1 MRGFTQAHKVCSDCP
16 TCGGRLVT
24 LPVLSEGLGAKGV
37 SALTRAAREA
47 PKGGCRCPSCGNA
60 AGILK
65 VEVDG
70 RKIEID
76 VCDKCLSV
84 WCDRGEFETL
94 VPNRE
99 LEKDKTSLHDLAM
112 RASPEARERLA
123 KAMLEEVPEA
133 VDDPADI
140 SLEDVV
146 LDIVRLV
153 VGAPTL
159 WRTVRPVT
167 PIFSILL
174 TLALP
179 IGQLMAFCAWHETE
193 LFRLYGRHRRFWVL
207 DDAMVKAGGVVL
219 PSSLGSAVT
228 YPFLQ
233 TDGYFALI
241 LAFLLFP
248 VFAIL
253 ERKAGRIRFLVII
266 GILWLASI
274 AAHAV
279 QIVWGHRTVAYMCGI
294 GPIAL
299 GAIAYL
305 RQAYPNLRFQWMK
318 GCNIAS
324 IYLFLVAMVLLT
336 ERCFGCLRVESYS
349 FALLGLVS
357 CSAVGAWLGRRKAR
371 RELIQQSC
379 QADCRDLGT
388 PKGRTPSVC

>member
-1 MRGFTQAHKVCSDCP
+1 MPTCPRCGTTLKRGFTPLHKVCSDCS

-24 LPVLSEGLGAKGV
+24 LPVLPDGLGAKGV

-47 PKGGCRCPSCGNA
+47 PKGGCRCPTCGNA
-60 AGILK
+60 MGLLK

-76 VCDKCLSV
+76 ACDKCLSV

-99 LEKDKTSLHDLAM
+99 PEKGKASLHDLAM

-133 VDDPADI
+133 VDNPTDI

-146 LDIVRLV
+146 LDIVRLM

-159 WRTVRPVT
+159 WRTVRPVS
-167 PIFSILL
+167 PIFAILL

-179 IGQLMAFCAWHETE
+179 IGQFMAFCAWHESE
-193 LFRLYGRHRRFWVL
+193 IVRLGGRYRRLWPL
-207 DDAMVKAGGVVL
+207 DDVMVKAGGFECL
-219 PSSLGSAVT
+219 SSLGSAVT

-233 TDGYFALI
+233 TNGRFALI

-248 VFAIL
+248 LFTIL
-253 ERKAGRIRFLVII
+253 ERKAGHVRFLMII
-266 GILWLASI
+266 GILWITSLV
-274 AAHAV
+274 AHAV
-279 QIVWGHRTVAYMCGI
+279 QIVWDLRTVAYLCGI

-299 GAIAYL
+299 GTIAYL
-305 RQAYPNLRFQWMK
+305 LQAYPNLRFQWTK

-324 IYLFLVAMVLLT
+324 IYLFLVAMTLLM
-336 ERCFGCLRVESYS
+336 ERCFGCLGIESYS
-349 FALLGLVS
+349 FAFLALVS
-357 CSAVGAWLGRRKAR
+357 CGAVGAWLGRRKAR
-371 RELIQQSC
+371 SEL
-379 QADCRDLGT
+379 
-388 PKGRTPSVC
+388 V

>member
-1 MRGFTQAHKVCSDCP
+1 MPTCPRCGTTLKRGFTPLHKVCSDCP
-16 TCGGRLVT
+16 ICGGRQVT
-24 LPVLSEGLGAKGV
+24 LPVLSDGLGAKGV

-47 PKGGCRCPSCGNA
+47 PKSACRCPTCGNA
-60 AGILK
+60 MGLLK

-76 VCDKCLSV
+76 VCERCLSV

-99 LEKDKTSLHDLAM
+99 PEKGKASLHDLAM

-133 VDDPADI
+133 VDPSDI
-140 SLEDVV
+140 SLEDIV
-146 LDIVRLV
+146 LDIVRIV

-179 IGQLMAFCAWHETE
+179 IGQFMAFCAWHESE
-193 LFRLYGRHRRFWVL
+193 IVRLLGGRFRRLWPLH
-207 DDAMVKAGGVVL
+207 DAMVKAGGFECL
-219 PSSLGSAVT
+219 SSLGSAVT

-233 TDGYFALI
+233 TDGHFALI

-248 VFAIL
+248 VFTIL
-253 ERKAGRIRFLVII
+253 ERKTGHVRFLMII
-266 GILWLASI
+266 AILWITSLV
-274 AAHAV
+274 AHAV
-279 QIVWGHRTVAYMCGI
+279 QVAWDLQTVAYMCGI

-299 GAIAYL
+299 GTIAYL
-305 RQAYPNLRFQWMK
+305 HKAYPNLRFQWMK

-324 IYLFLVAMVLLT
+324 IYLSLAAMVLLM
-336 ERCFGCLRVESYS
+336 ERYFGCLRGEPYS
-349 FALLGLVS
+349 FAFLALFS
-357 CSAVGAWLGRRKAR
+357 CGAVGAWLGRRKAR
-371 RELIQQSC
+371 RETV
-379 QADCRDLGT
+379 R
-388 PKGRTPSVC
+388 

>member
-16 TCGGRLVT
+16 TCGGWLVT

-99 LEKDKTSLHDLAM
+99 LEKGKASLHDLAM

-193 LFRLYGRHRRFWVL
+193 MFRLYGRYRRVWVL
-207 DDAMVKAGGVVL
+207 DDAMVKAGGVEL
-219 PSSLGSAVT
+219 PPSLGSAVT

-233 TDGYFALI
+233 TDGCFALV
-241 LAFLLFP
+241 LAFVLFP
-248 VFAIL
+248 VFTIL
-253 ERKAGRIRFLVII
+253 ERKAGRVRFLVII
-266 GILWLASI
+266 GILWLASLV
-274 AAHAV
+274 AHAL
-279 QIVWGHRTVAYMCGI
+279 QIAWNLQAAAYLCGI

-299 GAIAYL
+299 GTIAYL
-305 RQAYPNLRFQWMK
+305 RTAYPNLRFEWMK
-318 GCNIAS
+318 DCSIAS
-324 IYLFLVAMVLLT
+324 IYLFLVAMVVLM
-336 ERCFGCLRVESYS
+336 ERCFGCLGAESYS
-349 FALLGLVS
+349 FALLALVG
-357 CSAVGAWLGRRKAR
+357 CGAVGAWLGRRRAR
-371 RELIQQSC
+371 REHI
-379 QADCRDLGT
+379 R
-388 PKGRTPSVC
+388 

>member
-1 MRGFTQAHKVCSDCP
+1 M
-16 TCGGRLVT
+16 
-24 LPVLSEGLGAKGV
+24 GL
-37 SALTRAAREA
+37 
-47 PKGGCRCPSCGNA
+47 
-60 AGILK
+60 LK

-84 WCDRGEFETL
+84 WCDCGEFETL

-99 LEKDKTSLHDLAM
+99 PEKGKASLHDLAM

-133 VDDPADI
+133 VDNPTDI

-159 WRTVRPVT
+159 WRMVRPVT

-179 IGQLMAFCAWHETE
+179 IGQLMAFCAWHERE
-193 LFRLYGRHRRFWVL
+193 IFRYRRFWVL
-207 DDAMVKAGGVVL
+207 DGAMVKAGGFEFL
-219 PSSLGSAVT
+219 SSLGSAVT

-233 TDGYFALI
+233 TEGYFALI

-248 VFAIL
+248 VFTIL
-253 ERKAGRIRFLVII
+253 ERKAGHVRFLMII
-266 GILWLASI
+266 AILWITSLV
-274 AAHAV
+274 AHAL
-279 QIVWGHRTVAYMCGI
+279 QFVWDLRTVAYMCGI

-299 GAIAYL
+299 GTVAYL
-305 RQAYPNLRFQWMK
+305 HKAYPNLRFQWMK

-324 IYLFLVAMVLLT
+324 IYLFLVAMVLLM
-336 ERCFGCLRVESYS
+336 ERCFGCLCVESYS
-349 FALLGLVS
+349 FAFLALFS
-357 CSAVGAWLGRRKAR
+357 CGAVGAWLGRRKR
-371 RELIQQSC
+371 KPHEL
-379 QADCRDLGT
+379 RDA
-388 PKGRTPSVC
+388 

>member
-1 MRGFTQAHKVCSDCP
+1 MPTCPRCGTTLKRGFTPLHKVCSDCP
-16 TCGGRLVT
+16 TCGGRMVT
-24 LPVLSEGLGAKGV
+24 LPVLSDGLGVKGV

-47 PKGGCRCPSCGNA
+47 PKGGCRCPTCGNA
-60 AGILK
+60 MGLLK

-76 VCDKCLSV
+76 ACDKCLSV

-99 LEKDKTSLHDLAM
+99 PEKGKASLHDLAM

-133 VDDPADI
+133 VDDPTDI
-140 SLEDVV
+140 SLEDIV

-179 IGQLMAFCAWHETE
+179 IGQLMAFCAWHESE
-193 LFRLYGRHRRFWVL
+193 IVRLLGGRFRRLWPLH
-207 DDAMVKAGGVVL
+207 DAMVKAGGFEFL
-219 PSSLGSAVT
+219 SSLGSAVT

-233 TDGYFALI
+233 TEGHFALI

-248 VFAIL
+248 VFTIL
-253 ERKAGRIRFLVII
+253 ERKAGHVRFLMII
-266 GILWLASI
+266 AILWITSL

-279 QIVWGHRTVAYMCGI
+279 QIVGCPSECAYLCGI

-299 GAIAYL
+299 GTIAYL
-305 RQAYPNLRFQWMK
+305 HKAYPNLRFQWMK

-324 IYLFLVAMVLLT
+324 IYLFLVAMVLLM
-336 ERCFGCLRVESYS
+336 ERCFGCLRIASYS
-349 FALLGLVS
+349 FAFLALVS
-357 CSAVGAWLGRRKAR
+357 CGALGAWLGRRKR
-371 RELIQQSC
+371 KLHELGD
-379 QADCRDLGT
+379 A
-388 PKGRTPSVC
+388 

>member
-1 MRGFTQAHKVCSDCP
+1 M
-16 TCGGRLVT
+16 
-24 LPVLSEGLGAKGV
+24 GL
-37 SALTRAAREA
+37 
-47 PKGGCRCPSCGNA
+47 
-60 AGILK
+60 LK

-76 VCDKCLSV
+76 ACDKCLSV

-99 LEKDKTSLHDLAM
+99 PEKGKASLHDLAM

-133 VDDPADI
+133 VDAPTDI

-179 IGQLMAFCAWHETE
+179 IGQLMAFCAWHESE
-193 LFRLYGRHRRFWVL
+193 IVRLLGGRFRRLWPL
-207 DDAMVKAGGVVL
+207 DDAMVKAGGVEFL
-219 PSSLGSAVT
+219 SSLGSAVT

-233 TDGYFALI
+233 TDGFFALI

-248 VFAIL
+248 VFTIL
-253 ERKAGRIRFLVII
+253 ERKAGHVRFLMII
-266 GILWLASI
+266 AILWITSLV
-274 AAHAV
+274 AHAL
-279 QIVWGHRTVAYMCGI
+279 QIVWDLQTTAYLCGI

-305 RQAYPNLRFQWMK
+305 HKAYPNLRFQWMK

-324 IYLFLVAMVLLT
+324 IYLFLVAMVLLM
-336 ERCFGCLRVESYS
+336 ERCFGCLRIASYS
-349 FALLGLVS
+349 FAFIALVS
-357 CSAVGAWLGRRKAR
+357 CGALGAWLGRRKR
-371 RELIQQSC
+371 KLHELGD
-379 QADCRDLGT
+379 A
-388 PKGRTPSVC
+388 

>member
-1 MRGFTQAHKVCSDCP
+1 MPTCPRCGTTLKRGFTPLHKVCSDCP
-16 TCGGRLVT
+16 ICGGRQVT
-24 LPVLSEGLGAKGV
+24 LPVLSDGLGAKGV

-47 PKGGCRCPSCGNA
+47 PKGACRCPTCGNA
-60 AGILK
+60 MGLLK

-76 VCDKCLSV
+76 VCERCLSV

-99 LEKDKTSLHDLAM
+99 PEKAKASLHDLAM

-133 VDDPADI
+133 VDPSDI
-140 SLEDVV
+140 SLEDIV
-146 LDIVRLV
+146 LDIVRIV

-179 IGQLMAFCAWHETE
+179 IGQLMVFCAWHETGF
-193 LFRLYGRHRRFWVL
+193 LSRPVGYRHFWVL
-207 DDAMVKAGGVVL
+207 DDAMVKAGGFEL
-219 PSSLGSAVT
+219 LSSLRSAVT

-233 TDGYFALI
+233 TDGYFALT

-248 VFAIL
+248 VFTIL
-253 ERKAGRIRFLVII
+253 ERKTGHVRFLMII
-266 GILWLASI
+266 AILWITSLV
-274 AAHAV
+274 AHAV
-279 QIVWGHRTVAYMCGI
+279 QVAWDLQTVAYMCGI

-299 GAIAYL
+299 GTIAYL
-305 RQAYPNLRFQWMK
+305 HKAYPNLRFQWMK

-324 IYLFLVAMVLLT
+324 IYLSLAAMVLLM
-336 ERCFGCLRVESYS
+336 ERCFGCLGAEPYS
-349 FALLGLVS
+349 FAFLALVS
-357 CSAVGAWLGRRKAR
+357 CGVVGAWLGRRKAR
-371 RELIQQSC
+371 RETV
-379 QADCRDLGT
+379 R
-388 PKGRTPSVC
+388 

>member
-1 MRGFTQAHKVCSDCP
+1 M
-16 TCGGRLVT
+16 
-24 LPVLSEGLGAKGV
+24 GL
-37 SALTRAAREA
+37 
-47 PKGGCRCPSCGNA
+47 
-60 AGILK
+60 LK

-76 VCDKCLSV
+76 ACDKCLSV

-99 LEKDKTSLHDLAM
+99 PEKGKASLHDLAM

-133 VDDPADI
+133 VDDPTDI

-179 IGQLMAFCAWHETE
+179 IGQLMTFCAWHERDI
-193 LFRLYGRHRRFWVL
+193 FRLGYRRFWVL
-207 DDAMVKAGGVVL
+207 DGAMVKAGGFEFL
-219 PSSLGSAVT
+219 SSLGSAVT

-233 TDGYFALI
+233 TEGHFALI

-248 VFAIL
+248 VFTIL
-253 ERKAGRIRFLVII
+253 ERKVGHVRFLMII

-274 AAHAV
+274 AAHTV
-279 QIVWGHRTVAYMCGI
+279 QIVWDLQTTAYMCGI
-294 GPIAL
+294 GPIAM
-299 GAIAYL
+299 GTIAYL
-305 RQAYPNLRFQWMK
+305 HKAYPNLRFQWMK

-324 IYLFLVAMVLLT
+324 IYLILVAMGLLM
-336 ERCFGCLRVESYS
+336 ERCFGCLRIASYS
-349 FALLGLVS
+349 FAFLALVS
-357 CSAVGAWLGRRKAR
+357 CGALGAWLGRRKR
-371 RELIQQSC
+371 KLHELGD
-379 QADCRDLGT
+379 A
-388 PKGRTPSVC
+388 